1 MSEKIVGIEV
11 QIGGDT
17 AGLESAIS
25 KTNKEI
31 NATQREL
38 TQVEKLLKFDPKN
51 TELLAQKQELLSKQ
65 IGQTQTKVEAL
76 KNAKANADKQMK
88 DGTSINEEQY
98 RKLQREIA
106 SSEISMNKLEKASKG
121 SGKEVKNLGNNSKD
135 ASSKLQ
141 TLKGVASGVASG
153 IAAIAT
159 AGVGATTAIV
169 GMAIK
174 AGASA
179 DDLNTLSA
187 QTGLSTEQIQ
197 KFQYASDLI
206 DVSLDTLTGSMAK
219 LTKNMATA
227 SKGTGDAYNAFN
239 QLGVSVKNADGTLRN
254 NEDVFNDCITALG
267 KIENETQRDAYAMQ
281 IFGKSAQDLNP
292 LIKGGAE
299 QLKVMGDQAKKL
311 GFVLDQD
318 TLDKANAFNDEID
331 ILKANASGAFS
342 ALGSEIASELTPYMS
357 ELNEVAT
364 SALSDIVTSFHEGGL
379 EGLVITFSQILSDII
394 NKIIEYLPKIM
405 DMGIKIIQTLLSG
418 LQSNLSTITSSAVQI
433 IMMLVNGLIGMLP
446 QILQMGI
453 TILIELINGM
463 AQQMPTLIPTIVECV
478 MLIIQTLV
486 DNLGLLIEAGINLLI
501 AIITGIVQ
509 AIPQLIQ
516 MLPQIVTTIVTVLT
530 DNLPLII
537 EAGITILVMLI
548 TGIMDTIPEL
558 VKALPQIITAIVNG
572 IKNGLNK
579 IIELGKNLVE
589 GLWQGII
596 NAKNWLYN
604 KVMEFARGIIDS
616 IKRALGIASPSKVM
630 RDQVGK
636 NMALGIGEGFSS
648 SMKNVA
654 KEMTGVMDKITQSMN
669 TEITFADIP
678 NVTRKVIQENS
689 YITKTYNNST
699 ETIRQ
704 SSPIILSLDGKEL
717 GRVIV
722 PLYDKE
728 KNRLGVSIS

>member
-311 GFVLDQD
+311 GFILDQD

-364 SALSDIVTSFHEGGL
+364 SALSDIVTSFQEGGL

-548 TGIMDTIPEL
+548 TGIIDTIPEL

-678 NVTRKVIQENS
+678 NVTGNVIQENS